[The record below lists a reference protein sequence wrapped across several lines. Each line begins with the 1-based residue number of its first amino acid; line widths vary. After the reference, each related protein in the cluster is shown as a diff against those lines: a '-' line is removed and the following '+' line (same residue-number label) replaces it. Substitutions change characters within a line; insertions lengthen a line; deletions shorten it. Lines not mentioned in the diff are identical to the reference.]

1 MAENGTYGQA
11 LGMGARYFP
20 DEKTEFPVPPG
31 EYVVMGDNT
40 LNSSDSRY
48 WGSFP
53 QENVIGRS
61 FMVYWPFGAQ
71 DDRESRFG
79 WGNK

>member
-1 MAENGTYGQA
+1 
-11 LGMGARYFP
+11 
-20 DEKTEFPVPPG
+20 VPPNQ
-31 EYVVMGDNT
+31 YIVMGDNT

-53 QENVIGRS
+53 RENVIGRS
-61 FMVYWPFGAQ
+61 FMVYWPIGAQ
-71 DDRESRFG
+71 DGRSSRFG